1 MTKNGKKWK
10 DYWVLW
16 NQQVLRWILKCHHRQ
31 SGAHSDTDI
40 LSNVS
45 GYALCCSTVRFQ
57 SSLRRPCRSETGVT
71 KHTSLKRH
79 LHDNK
84 AIYCFPEETDLIPE
98 SSIVATVSEDY
109 HCGSASSLRRSLMI
123 CAHTAITTCGQNV
136 AVPPEILRGQCW
148 TRYLKI
154 QIYVR
159 VGVISHR

>member
-1 MTKNGKKWK
+1 MTQIFYLMSA
-10 DYWVLW
+10 DMS
-16 NQQVLRWILKCHHRQ
+16 QDCFFP
-31 SGAHSDTDI
+31 
-40 LSNVS
+40 
-45 GYALCCSTVRFQ
+45 ALCCSTVRFP
-57 SSLRRPCRSETGVT
+57 SPLPHPCHSETGVT

-109 HCGSASSLRRSLMI
+109 HCGSDTSLRRSLMI
-123 CAHTAITTCGQNV
+123 CPHTAITTYGQNV